1 MDSWT
6 WEPGLCL
13 HCFRAVDT
21 DNNVAK
27 GMYCSRVCQDQA
39 EKVRYVRR
47 TIRDGRLADP
57 WVATTLCTNH
67 IPFLALDLGYVRP
80 PVTGP
85 LRAEVLGRN
94 EGLCAECLAAP
105 ATEVDHISGGSNDPD
120 NLRGLCHPCH
130 EAKPRGAI
138 PSDLTRDGEGTID
151 RSEASREL
159 AHCWQAVLSTGTPLG
174 PTPDWE
180 ELRQLAQRYEKTR
193 FGWLSL
199 QMLADSPVSPGH
211 NDENWQK
218 TWPKYR
224 KLAKEYLASR
234 RTMPQTTPTKP
245 PRTRVSSQFDWL
257 YKREK
262 PWLRIARACGF
273 PSQHQRSSWYRPD
286 HWGDPP

>member
-159 AHCWQAVLSTGTPLG
+159 AHRWQAVLSREP
-174 PTPDWE
+174 P
-180 ELRQLAQRYEKTR
+180 LAQRRTGKSYGNLLRDTKRLGSAGCHSRCSPIPQSPQDTTMRTGKKLGQNTESLLRST
-193 FGWLSL
+193 WLPEEQCPRPLRRSP
-199 QMLADSPVSPGH
+199 LAH
-211 NDENWQK
+211 
-218 TWPKYR
+218 
-224 KLAKEYLASR
+224 A
-234 RTMPQTTPTKP
+234 
-245 PRTRVSSQFDWL
+245 
-257 YKREK
+257 
-262 PWLRIARACGF
+262 
-273 PSQHQRSSWYRPD
+273 
-286 HWGDPP
+286 